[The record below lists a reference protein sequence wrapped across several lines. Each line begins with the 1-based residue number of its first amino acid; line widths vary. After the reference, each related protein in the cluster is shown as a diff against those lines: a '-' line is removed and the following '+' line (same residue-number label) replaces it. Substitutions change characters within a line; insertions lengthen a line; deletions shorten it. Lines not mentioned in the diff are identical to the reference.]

1 MTINQLHKL
10 LAKYIAQG
18 HGRRQVH
25 VDKGSYRHNL
35 EADGC
40 IILPVYRAAIH
51 SYRMLDEDGAWA
63 LKADGTEVSRT
74 SLVLIGD
81 AGSTLNDH
89 PPPIKRKKPT
99 HEELVAIRELDSR

>member
-10 LAKYIAQG
+10 LGKLIAKG

-40 IILPVYRAAIH
+40 VILPVYRAAVH
-51 SYRMLDEDGAWA
+51 TYRILDDDGATHIN
-63 LKADGTEVSRT
+63 ADGMERQRT

-81 AGSTLNDH
+81 AGSSCGERL
-89 PPPIKRKKPT
+89 PPEGKSAEHK
-99 HEELVAIRELDSR
+99 

>member
-10 LAKYIAQG
+10 LGKLIEKG

-25 VDKGSYRHNL
+25 VDKGSYHHNL

-40 IILPVYRAAIH
+40 VILPVWRAQVH
-51 SYRMLDEDGAWA
+51 TYRMLNEDGGWA
-63 LKADGTEVSRT
+63 YKADGTEITRT

-81 AGSTLNDH
+81 SGSTLNDH
-89 PPPIKRKKPT
+89 PPPLPKRAAVT
-99 HEELVAIRELDSR
+99 VGAGDANR